1 MFKHA
6 HMAATI
12 KTLTGD
18 VNIIIIPLQ
27 AVLWETPG
35 LIPHLQIS
43 TFLMAAVTPHSLL
56 QQVSTLTFHNNC
68 PASAGGARQRAQK
81 SLMDSDVTQCT
92 AEGKPTF

>member
-6 HMAATI
+6 HMAATV

-18 VNIIIIPLQ
+18 VNIIIILLQ
-27 AVLWETPG
+27 AVLWETAG

-56 QQVSTLTFHNNC
+56 
-68 PASAGGARQRAQK
+68 
-81 SLMDSDVTQCT
+81 
-92 AEGKPTF
+92 

>member
-1 MFKHA
+1 MLRVYDEMFKHA
-6 HMAATI
+6 HMAATV

-18 VNIIIIPLQ
+18 VNIIIILLQ

-56 QQVSTLTFHNNC
+56 
-68 PASAGGARQRAQK
+68 
-81 SLMDSDVTQCT
+81 
-92 AEGKPTF
+92 